1 MTPVRRIVLGFMS
14 TVTVLV
20 LLFGYHTSLSSKRD
34 GASSVAA
41 PIGGS
46 TGGPSTDAGTP
57 STGGTDG
64 SSGGSSSAAPSTP
77 AAPSAGSGAAKTV
90 TGDSAD
96 TRWGPVQVQV
106 TVQARK
112 ITAVKVVDYP
122 ENNGRD
128 REINAYALPILVKET
143 LSAQS
148 AEIDMISG
156 ATVTSDGYVRSL
168 QSALDSAGF

>member
-1 MTPVRRIVLGFMS
+1 MRPVRRVVLGVLS

-20 LLFGYHTSLSSKRD
+20 LLFSYHTSTSSKRD

-41 PIGGS
+41 PIGG
-46 TGGPSTDAGTP
+46 
-57 STGGTDG
+57 GTDG
-64 SSGGSSSAAPSTP
+64 SPGGSSSAAPAIP

-90 TGDSAD
+90 TGNSAD

-148 AEIDMISG
+148 AQIDMISG
-156 ATVTSDGYVRSL
+156 ATVTSDGYIRSL